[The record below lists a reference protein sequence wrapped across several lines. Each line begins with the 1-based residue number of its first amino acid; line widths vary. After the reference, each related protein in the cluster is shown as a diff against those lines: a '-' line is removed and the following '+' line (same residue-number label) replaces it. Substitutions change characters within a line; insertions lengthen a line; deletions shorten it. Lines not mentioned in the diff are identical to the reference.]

1 MEYFRDILIGSMALL
16 GGAVTLGTICYAIN
30 DWVQNR
36 YGRKLLAKVR
46 AEHTEMLRQMF
57 VASMREHIEFQRA
70 LALELRKSD
79 RRKY

>member
-1 MEYFRDILIGSMALL
+1 MVD
-16 GGAVTLGTICYAIN
+16 
-30 DWVQNR
+30 
-36 YGRKLLAKVR
+36 RKLLAKVR

-57 VASMREHIEFQRA
+57 VKSMREHIEFQRA